1 MGFFLSLIVIVAIQ
15 MVLSYVLQ
23 ALGMPYL
30 YIEMVT
36 NLVLAF
42 VFTYWNFSRV
52 RDKKELFKDISFHTN
67 ICIWYAILTA
77 IGAISL
83 VLY

>member
-15 MVLSYVLQ
+15 MIISFVLQ
-23 ALGMPYL
+23 SFGMPYL

-52 RDKKELFKDISFHTN
+52 HDKKEVFKDISFHTN

-77 IGAISL
+77 ITTIGFII
-83 VLY
+83 

>member
-1 MGFFLSLIVIVAIQ
+1 MGFFLSLIIIVAVQ

-23 ALGMPYL
+23 AFGMPYL

-42 VFTYWNFSRV
+42 IDNLHVSHNMGLNMV
-52 RDKKELFKDISFHTN
+52 
-67 ICIWYAILTA
+67 LT
-77 IGAISL
+77 I
-83 VLY
+83 

>member
-1 MGFFLSLIVIVAIQ
+1 MGFFLSLIIIVAVQ

-23 ALGMPYL
+23 AFGMPYL

-42 VFTYWNFSRV
+42 IFTYWNFSRI

-67 ICIWYAILTA
+67 ICIWYAILT
-77 IGAISL
+77 GISVVGYL
-83 VLY
+83 L

>member
-1 MGFFLSLIVIVAIQ
+1 MGFFLSLIIIVAIQ
-15 MVLSYVLQ
+15 MGLQYVLQ
-23 ALGMPYL
+23 MFGMPYL

-52 RDKKELFKDISFHTN
+52 GNKKELLKDISFHTN
-67 ICIWYAILTA
+67 VCIWYAILTA
-77 IGAISL
+77 ISAMSF
-83 VLY
+83 VL